1 MPFGASGYYYE
12 LVTRALPM
20 NLTLGESRWQSL
32 EHIRI
37 LYAED
42 YDLVL
47 FTVKQLLELEGWG
60 VDICRD
66 GSAALNEIESDKR
79 YDLLI
84 LDAQLPGRSGL
95 TLIDRVRQL
104 THRRHLPIIMFT
116 GSMPSEEALACGA
129 NAFLNKPTGL
139 KELISTCHQLLN
151 TDAKN
156 DETPAIYENR
166 LAMATVK

>member
-1 MPFGASGYYYE
+1 M
-12 LVTRALPM
+12 
-20 NLTLGESRWQSL
+20 
-32 EHIRI
+32 EHVRI

-66 GSAALNEIESDKR
+66 GSAALNKIESDER

-95 TLIDRVRQL
+95 TVIDRVRQL

-116 GSMPSEEALACGA
+116 GSMRPDEALTGGA
-129 NAFLNKPTGL
+129 NVFLNKPTGL
-139 KELISTCHQLLN
+139 KELISTCYALLN
-151 TDAKN
+151 SGAKN
-156 DETPAIYENR
+156 DRDSGYLRKSVSNGYS
-166 LAMATVK
+166 